1 MFYACFTWG
10 IEGIP
15 FIIRFKTIDKE
26 TWDKFYAK
34 SIEGI
39 PFIIRF
45 KTFNTSKLFYI
56 VILLIV
62 LKVFHL

>member
-1 MFYACFTWG
+1 MA
-10 IEGIP
+10 
-15 FIIRFKTIDKE
+15 RIDYKLN
-26 TWDKFYAK
+26 YSR

-45 KTFNTSKLFYI
+45 KTVSIDITIAGIN
-56 VILLIV
+56 IV